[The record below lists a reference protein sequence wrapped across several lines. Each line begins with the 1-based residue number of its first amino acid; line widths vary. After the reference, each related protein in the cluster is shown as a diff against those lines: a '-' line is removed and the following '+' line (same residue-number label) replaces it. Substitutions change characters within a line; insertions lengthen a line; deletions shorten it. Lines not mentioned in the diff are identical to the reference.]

1 MTFLGEKYKTKEELR
16 FLKISR
22 YILTAILIFVIAM
35 APVQLHAR
43 GARATI
49 VPVSLTCEYE
59 QCPLLDIQNPRFA
72 WVNKNR
78 AERKGAAQT
87 AYRIRVAESVDEFDN
102 PLWDTGKVESDN
114 SAFITYNGPTLK
126 SRTSYWWQ
134 VKVWDEKGRASAWSE
149 PASWHMGMLSADEW
163 KGEWIG
169 APWQGEDSYDV
180 MNSTDFQPA
189 PLLRREFDVTKPVK
203 EARFYGTG
211 LGYFELYIN
220 GERVGEDYLA
230 PNQTNYDKRP
240 TLNTRGIVVTD
251 PFKEYTVMYLSH
263 NLTSKLQKG
272 RNAVGVILGNGFYDV
287 TRNWVL
293 GYGTPRFMGQ
303 IEILYEDGTREV
315 IASDEEWRV
324 ERSAI
329 VSDQIYLG
337 EHYDARLEHE
347 GWSNPGYNDLSW
359 VKAALKCAP
368 CGRLIPQNGP
378 ADRITER
385 FAAQSI
391 EKDKNGIIHVK
402 FPVEISGWVA
412 LKNINAAKDRT
423 ISIKYL
429 SESPGNGAN
438 TYTAKGSGNESYH
451 ARFTWFVFS
460 EVEITGLDTLSATQI
475 EAHAVNSNVERS
487 GHFATSNDLINT
499 INRIWQRS
507 QLDNMH
513 GSIASDC
520 PHRERSAYT
529 GDGQIACV
537 TVMHNFDTRT
547 FYNKWIRDIR
557 GAQTPDG
564 YIPNGAP
571 WQPGCGG
578 GVGWG
583 AAMEIIPW
591 EFYRHYGDERLLAQN
606 FEAMCNHVRW
616 MTTWVDEKSGIMH
629 SQDPCYWKNLGEWLP
644 PHELLRNE
652 LVHTFFLWMCADI
665 AASTAEK
672 LGCKAQAEEFIAL
685 RDRTAAAFHREFY
698 DPTTGSYGKHGSNV
712 LALKMGVPADRRA
725 KVIEALR
732 ANIAEVNG
740 HLDTGIVGTR
750 YLFEVLCD
758 NGLKDLAYKIINQ
771 RDFPSF
777 GWWIEQGATTTWEQ
791 WDGGNSRNH
800 PMFGGGIGWFY
811 SHLAG
816 LRPDGIG
823 FRTFD
828 VKPVIPQ
835 GLEWV
840 SYSHNTTYGTI
851 AINWKLHNGCFTLEC
866 EVPVGTTATIWVPYN
881 GVTPRVN
888 ESKFVKAKGVCDGYV
903 LYKVA
908 SGKYRFTSMM

>member
-1 MTFLGEKYKTKEELR
+1 MLYICKKYNTNKFLM
-16 FLKISR
+16 INSR
-22 YILTAILIFVIAM
+22 NLLVATIICILTIYPI
-35 APVQLHAR
+35 HAY
-43 GARATI
+43 AKVKRATI
-49 VPVSLTCEYE
+49 TPVSLTCEYE

-72 WVNKNR
+72 WINKNKAQR
-78 AERKGAAQT
+78 RGAAQT
-87 AYRIRVAESVDEFDN
+87 AYRIRVAESIDKLDT
-102 PLWDTGKVESDN
+102 PLWDTGMINSDE
-114 SAFITYNGPTLK
+114 SAFITYSGPTLK

-134 VKVWDEKGRASAWSE
+134 VQVWDEKGRASEWSE
-149 PASWHMGMLSADEW
+149 PASWHMGILSQDEW
-163 KGEWIG
+163 KGKWIG

-180 MNSTDFQPA
+180 MGSNKFQPA
-189 PLLRREFDVTKPVK
+189 PLLRQEFNITKPIK

-220 GERVGEDYLA
+220 GERIGEDYLS

-240 TLNTRGIVVTD
+240 TLDTRGIVVTD
-251 PFKEYTVMYLSH
+251 PFKEYTIMYLSH
-263 NLTSKLQKG
+263 NLASMLNKG
-272 RNAVGVILGNGFYDV
+272 KNAVGVILGNGFYDI

-303 IEILYEDGTREV
+303 IEITYEDGTQQI
-315 IASDEEWRV
+315 IASDENWRI

-337 EHYDARLEHE
+337 EHYDARREHD
-347 GWSNPGYNDLSW
+347 GWNKAGYNDSSW
-359 VKAALKCAP
+359 AKAAIKRIP
-368 CGRLIPQNGP
+368 CGKLIPQNGP
-378 ADRITER
+378 ADRINER
-385 FAAQSI
+385 FAPQSI
-391 EKDKNGIIHVK
+391 EKDENGTIHIK

-412 LKNINAAKDRT
+412 LKNINAARGQT

-438 TYTAKGSGNESYH
+438 TDTAKGTGNESYH

-460 EVEITGLDTLSATQI
+460 EVEITGIDSLAASQI
-475 EAHAVNSNVERS
+475 EAHAVNSNVKRS
-487 GHFATSNDLINT
+487 GNFATSNDLINT
-499 INRIWQRS
+499 INKIWQRS

-529 GDGQIACV
+529 GDGQVACV

-557 GAQTPDG
+557 GSQTADG

-583 AAMEIIPW
+583 AAMEIMPW
-591 EFYRHYGDERLLAQN
+591 EFYRHYGDERLLAQS
-606 FEAMCNHVRW
+606 FEGMCNHVRW
-616 MTTWVDEKSGIMH
+616 MTTWVNKETGIMH
-629 SQDPCYWKNLGEWLP
+629 SQDSNPWKNLGDWLP
-644 PHELLRNE
+644 PHTLPRNE

-672 LGCKAQAEEFIAL
+672 LERTAEAKEFTAL
-685 RDRTAAAFHREFY
+685 RDRTAAAFHKEFY
-698 DPTTGSYGKHGSNV
+698 NPATGSYGKHGSNV
-712 LALKMGVPADRRA
+712 LALKIGVPVDRKE

-732 ANIAEVNG
+732 ANIAEVND

-758 NGLKDLAYKIINQ
+758 NGLKELAYKIINQ

-791 WDGGNSRNH
+791 WDGGNSHNH

-816 LRPDGIG
+816 LRLKDNG

-828 VKPVIPQ
+828 VKPIIPY

-840 SYSHNTTYGTI
+840 NYSHNTTYGTI
-851 AINWKLHNGCFTLEC
+851 DIKWQLRKGRFTLEC
-866 EVPVGTTATIWVPYN
+866 EVPVGTTATIWVPY
-881 GVTPRVN
+881 GSAAPKVK
-888 ESKFVKAKGVCDGYV
+888 ESKHIKAKGTRDGYA
-903 LYKVA
+903 LYEVA
-908 SGKYRFTSMM
+908 SGKYKFTSKM